1 MPRSLT
7 GEQRVVASELLLKFD
22 DVTPQGA
29 LTSNLV
35 DALLFFL
42 KASQLK
48 DDAFDPVSEDAA
60 TARRIGE
67 RVQALVE
74 ERRRKDER
82 IPVGDISGLAGF
94 LYP

>member
-1 MPRSLT
+1 M
-7 GEQRVVASELLLKFD
+7 VASELLLKFD

-60 TARRIGE
+60 TARRIEE
-67 RVQALVE
+67 RIQALVE